1 MAALGFAAVTDIN
14 VSLVVQM
21 VVILVTVLTVAML
34 AGLWPTA
41 LLGDTD
47 DLLGAYERAAGL
59 YAQGRSGQ
67 ALPLIGPSTGGLV

>member
-1 MAALGFAAVTDIN
+1 M
-14 VSLVVQM
+14 
-21 VVILVTVLTVAML
+21 TVRGWVLIVAML

-59 YAQGRSGQ
+59 YAQGRSGE
-67 ALPLIGPSTGGLV
+67 ALPLIG